1 MTLRLPSG
9 ASAAPTF
16 VNIVGFHD
24 IGSVRKVAELIDSFV
39 LRYCRCEWH
48 GGRFRAG
55 SGDPAYEAE
64 QRRHAEEDVFDA
76 AGVVEPLGSEAI
88 ARYLE

>member
-1 MTLRLPSG
+1 MALRLPSG

-16 VNIVGFHD
+16 VSIVGYG
-24 IGSVRKVAELIDSFV
+24 IGSIRKVAELIDSFV

-55 SGDPAYEAE
+55 DPAYEAE
-64 QRRHAEEDVFDA
+64 QRRRAEEDVFDA
-76 AGVVEPLGSEAI
+76 AGAVEPLGSEAI
-88 ARYLE
+88 AQYLE